1 MGPERLQAILEVDD
15 QLQED
20 ITPEVPEGDRIP
32 AHPPEPDQEAEEDGK
47 GASKL
52 QGPEKGQVRKLTEYF
67 NSMGGQNTSK
77 APKNTQNG
85 ARAPKTPKS
94 RKVLG
99 GVSKTPTRKKK
110 NKIEEPVRAIMEL
123 ALRAFLRK
131 KPPDQTTTEGGAEG
145 SM

>member
-1 MGPERLQAILEVDD
+1 ME
-15 QLQED
+15 
-20 ITPEVPEGDRIP
+20 
-32 AHPPEPDQEAEEDGK
+32 PEP
-47 GASKL
+47 
-52 QGPEKGQVRKLTEYF
+52 
-67 NSMGGQNTSK
+67 
-77 APKNTQNG
+77 
-85 ARAPKTPKS
+85 PKTPKN

-110 NKIEEPVRAIMEL
+110 NKIEEPVRARMEL